1 MPAISSKALL
11 CSKLHWY
18 HKKENS
24 IVAGHGLWMM
34 FSLCNA
40 AVMNAGLHK
49 GSSKHTRIFL

>member
-1 MPAISSKALL
+1 MPAKSSKALL

-18 HKKENS
+18 HEKENS

-40 AVMNAGLHK
+40 AMMKLVSTKVAPKISHISL
-49 GSSKHTRIFL
+49 